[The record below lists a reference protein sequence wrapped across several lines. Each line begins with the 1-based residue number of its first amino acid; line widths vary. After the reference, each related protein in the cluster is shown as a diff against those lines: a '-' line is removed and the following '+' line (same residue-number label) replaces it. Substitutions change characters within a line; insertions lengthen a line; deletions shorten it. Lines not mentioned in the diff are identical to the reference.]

1 MLEDRMLLTSY
12 VVNTP
17 LDDPWASPGDVD
29 GRVSLREAITAANTN
44 APFGD
49 APAGQ
54 GDGLLDSITFRP
66 SLKGKTI
73 VLGGAELSVG
83 DHLSITGLGSDKL
96 TISGNQASRVF
107 SIAAGVTVEISGVTI
122 ADGAAEDGGGIYNEG
137 TLTVANS
144 ELTGNE
150 AVSPEEANDPAGGG
164 IYNKGTLTVQ
174 NCTVTNNSAR
184 RADDRGGSAVASA
197 ATVR

>member
-1 MLEDRMLLTSY
+1 MLEGRMLLTAY

-17 LDDPWASPGDVD
+17 LDDPWAGPDDVD

-73 VLGGAELSVG
+73 VLGGAELPVG

-96 TISGNQASRVF
+96 TISGNKCQPGLLDRC
-107 SIAAGVTVEISGVTI
+107 GRHRRHL
-122 ADGAAEDGGGIYNEG
+122 GGHN
-137 TLTVANS
+137 
-144 ELTGNE
+144 
-150 AVSPEEANDPAGGG
+150 
-164 IYNKGTLTVQ
+164 
-174 NCTVTNNSAR
+174 R
-184 RADDRGGSAVASA
+184 
-197 ATVR
+197 